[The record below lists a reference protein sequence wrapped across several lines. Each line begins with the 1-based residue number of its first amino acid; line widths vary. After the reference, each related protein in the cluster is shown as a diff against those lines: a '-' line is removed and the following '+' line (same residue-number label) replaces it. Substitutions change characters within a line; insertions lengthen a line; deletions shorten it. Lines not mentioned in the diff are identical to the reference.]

1 VLPQSSTTVCVA
13 AAACLGLA
21 ASGVIGWLGA
31 TGLPNGLQAQHD
43 TQHDACVRPQPG
55 SEISEPRELR
65 SYDGVLELDLA
76 IDDQKLPDGATRYC
90 RVGGG
95 AH

>member
-1 VLPQSSTTVCVA
+1 VLRQSSTTVCVIVA
-13 AAACLGLA
+13 AGLGLA

-31 TGLPNGLQAQHD
+31 TGLPNGRQA
-43 TQHDACVRPQPG
+43 QHDACVRPQPG
-55 SEISEPRELR
+55 SEISEPQELR
-65 SYDGVLELDLA
+65 SHDGVLELDLA
-76 IDDQKLPDGATRYC
+76 IDDQKLPDGTTRYC